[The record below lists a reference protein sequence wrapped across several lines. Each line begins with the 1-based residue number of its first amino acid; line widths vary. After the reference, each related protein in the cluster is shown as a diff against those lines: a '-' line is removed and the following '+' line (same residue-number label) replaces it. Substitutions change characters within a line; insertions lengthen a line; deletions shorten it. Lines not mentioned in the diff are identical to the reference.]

1 MYRKDSGEWRCE
13 VPLSAGAGR
22 CRRSGRRGDRRGDG
36 AHPRMSTTRV
46 EERLAY
52 IYRCGVSGFRFRF
65 PPLLTRNPRACTSAR
80 APGCG
85 ANVAVRTSLWLR
97 AGKSW
102 QAVAS
107 LSHCMYEDEHSTPS
121 SLVRTGCS
129 NDPCTHGAPRSLN
142 TAKHTNTSVDF
153 QEEEEGGKGG
163 VRPETGHTSRL
174 SAVFAKAMT
183 HAINSQRPTGTALV
197 HARGER
203 CERERCEHHPCQ
215 ASLPISTAGLEPA
228 AKAARKRTGTAHWA
242 LTCGWRD

>member
-1 MYRKDSGEWRCE
+1 MT
-13 VPLSAGAGR
+13 LSAGAGR

-52 IYRCGVSGFRFRF
+52 IYRCGVSDFRFRF
-65 PPLLTRNPRACTSAR
+65 PPLLTRNLRACTSAR

-102 QAVAS
+102 QAIVS
-107 LSHCMYEDEHSTPS
+107 LSHCTKTDTCNHSTPS

-142 TAKHTNTSVDF
+142 TAKHTNASVDF
-153 QEEEEGGKGG
+153 QEEEEG

-203 CERERCEHHPCQ
+203 CERERCEHHPSGIATNIHRRPRTGCKD
-215 ASLPISTAGLEPA
+215 STQT
-228 AKAARKRTGTAHWA
+228 TGTAHWA